1 MKNYPDPAEMLDTYG
16 ADALRL
22 YLLNSPAMKAEE
34 MRMTEEGIKQSLR
47 DVIIPLWNAYS
58 FFVTYAAIDGWTPSE
73 SRAQTLD
80 HRLDRWILSE
90 LQTLL
95 RDLNAEMEAY
105 RLYRTVPA
113 MVAFIEK
120 LTNWYIRRSRRR
132 FWKSEDDQDKQAA
145 YDTLYRG
152 ANDLHQSPRAGLALY
167 HRDYLPK
174 LGASRGCRPHP
185 KASTCATCPK
195 PTSTCATRP

>member
-1 MKNYPDPAEMLDTYG
+1 MLETYG

-58 FFVTYAAIDGWTPSE
+58 FFVTYAAIDGWTPDE
-73 SRAQTLD
+73 RRAQTLD

-132 FWKSEDDQDKQAA
+132 FWKSEDDQDKEAA
-145 YDTLYRG
+145 YDTLYRVLVTFIK
-152 ANDLHQSPRAGLALY
+152 ALAPV
-167 HRDYLPK
+167 LPFITEIIYQN
-174 LGASRGCRPHP
+174 LVRRVDAEAPESIHY
-185 KASTCATCPK
+185 ATCRR
-195 PTSTCATRP
+195 PTSTCATPP